1 MSPVLGVAEGCDF
14 AVVSVRNISRH
25 YGRRRAL
32 AGVSLDCAA
41 GTITGLFGP
50 NGAGK
55 STLLGVLSSL
65 LKPGAGEVQ
74 YGTRAGAEWGD
85 ALRSR
90 IGVLGHDLFLY
101 GDLSARE
108 NLQFFGRLY
117 GLSGTDLDTRV
128 ERALTRAALSAR
140 GNDRVSGFSR
150 GMRQRLAVERALLHE
165 PRLVLFDEPF
175 TGLDDASVERLAE
188 RLRDLRAS
196 GAIVVM
202 ATHDLD
208 IAETL
213 IDDAV
218 CLHGGRLIAI
228 PAGADGLR
236 LRYRRAVEAAG

>member
-1 MSPVLGVAEGCDF
+1 MRPASGVAEGCDF
-14 AVVSVRNISRH
+14 TIVSVRNISRH

-32 AGVSLDCAA
+32 TGVSLDCTA
-41 GTITGLFGP
+41 GTITGLLGP

-65 LKPGAGEVQ
+65 LKPGSGEVL
-74 YGTRAGAEWGD
+74 YGTRPGAEWGD
-85 ALRSR
+85 ALRAR

-101 GDLSARE
+101 ADLSARE
-108 NLQFFGRLY
+108 NLAFFGRLY
-117 GLSGTDLDTRV
+117 GLSNLDARIDQALA
-128 ERALTRAALSAR
+128 RASLSAR
-140 GNDRVSGFSR
+140 GGDRVGGFSR

-175 TGLDDASVERLAE
+175 TGLDDASVDRLAQ

-213 IDDAV
+213 IDGAV
-218 CLHGGRLIAI
+218 CLHGGRLITVQG
-228 PAGADGLR
+228 GAESLR
-236 LRYRRAVEAAG
+236 LRYRRAVEGAG